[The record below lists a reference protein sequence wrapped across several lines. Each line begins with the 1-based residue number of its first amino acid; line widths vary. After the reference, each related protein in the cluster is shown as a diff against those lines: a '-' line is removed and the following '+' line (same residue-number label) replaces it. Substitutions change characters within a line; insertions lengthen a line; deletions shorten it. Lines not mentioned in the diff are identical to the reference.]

1 MNITKKLF
9 GKTNGEDVYA
19 YTVGDS
25 DLEAVFLTF
34 GATVQSLKYK
44 GVDVALGYDDLSGYL
59 ENDGYLGAVVGR
71 CGNRIAKGVF
81 SLNGKKYHLF
91 VNNGPNHLHGGK
103 IGFSH
108 KIWTAEEL
116 SDGVRFSLVSPDGDE
131 NYPGTVKVSVCYRL
145 KNGGVDVEY
154 TAVSDAD
161 TVCNLTNHTY
171 FNLNGQGS
179 GDVLSHELYLNA
191 SAITPVDETL
201 IPDGT
206 VMDVSGT
213 PFDFRTSKPIGK
225 DINAKNLQLSYGPG
239 YDHNFVLD
247 KPLFSYG
254 LAAEAKGDETSI
266 TLKVFTDRPGVQFY
280 SGNFLTK
287 RRGKGGST
295 YDLRNGFCLETQCY
309 PDSVNH
315 PNFPSVILKKGE
327 VYKART
333 RWEFSK

>member
-19 YTVGDS
+19 YTVGDG

-81 SLNGKKYHLF
+81 GLNGKEYHLF

-131 NYPGTVKVSVCYRL
+131 NYPGMLKVSVCYRL

-191 SAITPVDETL
+191 GAITPVDETL

-206 VMDVSGT
+206 VTDVSGT
-213 PFDFRTSKPIGK
+213 PFDFRISKPIGK

-247 KPLFSYG
+247 KPLFSYD

-266 TLKVFTDRPGVQFY
+266 TLKVYTDRPGVQFY

-295 YDLRNGFCLETQCY
+295 FDLRNGFCLETQ
-309 PDSVNH
+309 
-315 PNFPSVILKKGE
+315 
-327 VYKART
+327 
-333 RWEFSK
+333 

>member
-19 YTVGDS
+19 YTVGDG

-81 SLNGKKYHLF
+81 GLNGKEYHLF

-131 NYPGTVKVSVCYRL
+131 NYPGMLKVSVCYRL

-191 SAITPVDETL
+191 GAITPVDETL

-206 VMDVSGT
+206 VTDVSGT

-225 DINAKNLQLSYGPG
+225 DINAKIC
-239 YDHNFVLD
+239 NFPTARVTTT
-247 KPLFSYG
+247 
-254 LAAEAKGDETSI
+254 TSFW
-266 TLKVFTDRPGVQFY
+266 TNR
-280 SGNFLTK
+280 SFLTALPQK
-287 RRGKGGST
+287 
-295 YDLRNGFCLETQCY
+295 
-309 PDSVNH
+309 P
-315 PNFPSVILKKGE
+315 
-327 VYKART
+327 KAT
-333 RWEFSK
+333 KP